1 MTNYVFVDDYSPA
14 PNGDYAPAFE
24 EAFTHSNEVRMLAR
38 EYLVKR
44 AIMLPARNNIALR
57 GCGIGVTK
65 IRSDAADKPVIII
78 QPTTDYLT
86 MADFTVEH
94 SVPAVLGGD
103 GIKLDKSIT
112 YSWDNGVINNVRANA
127 NYIGW
132 NLGMTAYTL
141 LTNCG
146 ASNNVSHGF
155 SFTSDGAFAAN
166 PLQYYLTKCTSS
178 LNGGDGYHYASQ
190 GTAPATSVGALE
202 TCVTYKN
209 TGNGVAALGV
219 STNPIASIRI
229 DGGFYGEDGGH
240 GIYLDTWGAQH
251 LIRPG
256 FIELEG
262 DCGIY
267 LSDHNRQVQVGPTIV
282 TNNGNDGMLINCPDV
297 TITGGQF
304 IANGRLHNGGRSNGI
319 YFYSGGS
326 GVVTGVR
333 SRSWGGQQDWGVVT
347 NADVLLVGNDL
358 RNNNLGAQTGA
369 TNPSSV
375 GNRV

>member
-1 MTNYVFVDDYSPA
+1 MA
-14 PNGDYAPAFE
+14 
-24 EAFTHSNEVRMLAR
+24 
-38 EYLVKR
+38 
-44 AIMLPARNNIALR
+44 AI
-57 GCGIGVTK
+57 
-65 IRSDAADKPVIII
+65 
-78 QPTTDYLT
+78 
-86 MADFTVEH
+86 
-94 SVPAVLGGD
+94 
-103 GIKLDKSIT
+103 
-112 YSWDNGVINNVRANA
+112 
-127 NYIGW
+127 
-132 NLGMTAYTL
+132 
-141 LTNCG
+141 
-146 ASNNVSHGF
+146 
-155 SFTSDGAFAAN
+155 
-166 PLQYYLTKCTSS
+166 
-178 LNGGDGYHYASQ
+178 
-190 GTAPATSVGALE
+190 
-202 TCVTYKN
+202 
-209 TGNGVAALGV
+209 GV

-240 GIYLDTWGAQH
+240 GIYLDTWGNQH

-282 TNNGNDGMLINCPDV
+282 TNNGNDGILVNCPDV

-304 IANGRLHNGGRSNGI
+304 IANGRLHIGGRSNGI

>member
-14 PNGDYAPAFE
+14 PNGDYAPAFAS
-24 EAFTHSNEVRMLAR
+24 AFAASNEVRMLAKT
-38 EYLVKR
+38 YLVKTP
-44 AIMLPARNNIALR
+44 IVLPARPNIALR

-65 IRSDAADKPVIII
+65 IQSDAANQPVIII
-78 QPTTDYLT
+78 KAATDFVT

-94 SVPAVLGGD
+94 SVPAVPGGD
-103 GIKLDKSIT
+103 GIKLEVAAN

-132 NLGMTAYTL
+132 NLGMTAYTIL
-141 LTNCG
+141 ENCG
-146 ASNNVSHGF
+146 ALNNVSHGF
-155 SFTSDGAFAAN
+155 SFTSNSAYSQN
-166 PLQYYLTKCTSS
+166 PLQYYLHKCTAS

-202 TCVTYKN
+202 ACVTYKN

-240 GIYLDTWGAQH
+240 GIYLDTWGGQH

-267 LSDHNRQVQVGPTIV
+267 LSDHNKQVQVGPTIV
-282 TNNGNDGMLINCPDV
+282 TNNGNDGILVNCPDV

-319 YFYSGGS
+319 YFYTGGS
-326 GVVTGVR
+326 GVVSGVR
-333 SRSWGGQQDWGVVT
+333 SRSFGGQQDWGVVT

-369 TNPSSV
+369 TNPSSI